1 MMTENVMVKESNDN
15 ELRRVI
21 FERDK
26 VIVKFTDKDCP
37 VCKVMRPKYNMLS
50 DEPAFKDIYFMRMSA
65 HENPV
70 SSQEVK
76 LTGTPFF
83 ATYHKGMLIDCG
95 ILSTEEGLRE
105 MLQKLLLLS

>member
-1 MMTENVMVKESNDN
+1 MVKESNDE

-21 FERDK
+21 FEREK
-26 VIVKFTDKDCP
+26 VIVKFTDVECP
-37 VCKVMRPKYNMLS
+37 VCKVMRPKYNMMS
-50 DEPAFKDIYFMRMSA
+50 DEPAFRDVYFMRMSA

-83 ATYHKGMLIDCG
+83 AIYHKGMLIDCG
-95 ILSTEEGLRE
+95 ILSTEGEVRE
-105 MLQKLLLLS
+105 MLQKLLNLS